1 MPHREPTSI
10 KHFLA
15 VHSNKGG
22 VGKSS
27 LACNLACGMAARGM
41 RVGLLDGDIHG
52 PSAGLMLGETGRPD
66 PAGEGFVYP
75 LEARGIRFISMAN
88 LVTEST
94 PLIWRG
100 AMVHSVLSQ
109 FLNQVL
115 WGVLDVLVIDL
126 PPGTGDAS
134 LTLAQAVPLSGLVV
148 VTTPQELSV
157 ADTAR
162 GLNAFRQM
170 RVPILGLVENM
181 SSFSCSHCGEESP
194 LFGQSVADWFCE
206 ELDVPLLTRLPVDP
220 SLPGACDEGSPLV
233 VTKPDHPMSRR
244 LMSLVDQL
252 LMKLEADQGVH
263 LFHLE
268 WRDLPADKRQ
278 DEPRELAGGELLLQ
292 AVWQASARE
301 LALLFLDGTRLLLTP
316 RELRLACPCA
326 ACVDEWSGRPLLA
339 AERVSEAIALTRLES
354 VGRYALRLYFDDGHD
369 SGLYSFERL
378 RSLVKAR

>member
-1 MPHREPTSI
+1 
-10 KHFLA
+10 
-15 VHSNKGG
+15 
-22 VGKSS
+22 
-27 LACNLACGMAARGM
+27 
-41 RVGLLDGDIHG
+41 
-52 PSAGLMLGETGRPD
+52 
-66 PAGEGFVYP
+66 
-75 LEARGIRFISMAN
+75 LEAWGIRFISMAN
-88 LVTEST
+88 LVTENT
-94 PLIWRG
+94 PMIWRG
-100 AMVHSVLSQ
+100 AMVHSVLTQ

-181 SSFSCSHCGEESP
+181 SSFTCSHCGEESP
-194 LFGQSVADWFCE
+194 LFGRTVADWFCE
-206 ELDVPLLTRLPVDP
+206 ELEVPLLARLPVDP
-220 SLPGACDEGSPLV
+220 SLPGACDEGKPLAL
-233 VTKPDHPMSRR
+233 TQPEQPFARR
-244 LMSLVDQL
+244 LMALVDQL

-268 WRDLPADKRQ
+268 WQDAPAVKRQ
-278 DEPRELAGGELLLQ
+278 DKPRELAGGDLLLQ
-292 AVWQASARE
+292 AVWQASDRE
-301 LALLFLDGTRLLLTP
+301 LGLAFLDGSCLMATP
-316 RELRLACPCA
+316 RQLRLACPCA

-339 AERVSEAIALTRLES
+339 AERVGEGLGLIRLES

-378 RSLVKAR
+378 RSLVHAL